1 MQTKNVVE
9 PSTMVGD
16 MQMTKPANAGFMY
29 IKTKPTNNIIYYVK
43 LFSDPLIPPEIEL
56 QNKYIL

>member
-1 MQTKNVVE
+1 
-9 PSTMVGD
+9 

-43 LFSDPLIPPEIEL
+43 LFLDPLIPPEIEL